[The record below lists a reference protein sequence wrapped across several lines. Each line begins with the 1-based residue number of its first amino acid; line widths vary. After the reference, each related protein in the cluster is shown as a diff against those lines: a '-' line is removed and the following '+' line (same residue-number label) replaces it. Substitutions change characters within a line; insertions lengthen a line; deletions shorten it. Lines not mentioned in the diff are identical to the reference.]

1 MLKIQ
6 GSNQVLPRWIVAFF
20 IGGAIVLV
28 PWIVILFGSL
38 HETAI
43 AKHWRLVWGGFDCF
57 LLCGFA
63 LTGYRIMTRSPR
75 AILAATATGIML
87 LIDAWFDVLTA
98 RRTGDVLTAVVMAIF
113 AEIPCAVICFYVA
126 RRVLGLIEEGLGYL
140 NAAGFRVVGGRL
152 VPPEDQPLSEQPI
165 PSK

>member
-1 MLKIQ
+1 MLKVQ
-6 GSNQVLPRWIVAFF
+6 GSNQVLPRWIVVFF

-28 PWIVILFGSL
+28 PWIIILFGSL

-57 LLCGFA
+57 LLLGFA
-63 LTGYRIMTRSPR
+63 MTGYRIVTRSPR
-75 AILAATATGIML
+75 ALLAATATGIML

-98 RRTGDVLTAVVMAIF
+98 RRTGDVLTAIFMAVF
-113 AEIPCAVICFYVA
+113 AEIPCALVCFYVA
-126 RRVLGLIEEGLGYL
+126 RRILALIEDALQYL

-152 VPPEDQPLSEQPI
+152 VPPEDHPVPEQPVSLI
-165 PSK
+165 